1 MGVYNSNEDA
11 YMTTN
16 NKQYGKP
23 PPKGKNDNSV
33 FERNMENKYNVT
45 SNKNTG
51 NEIDGKFIGKKQYER
66 QKPDY
71 NPFNNDLN
79 TPNDDPK
86 LPSVGKKQFDRQKA
100 EFNPINYKNE
110 ANAQNEDLKFSVGKK
125 QFDRPRSEF
134 NPLNYEGNNVQIGSN
149 AGKKQFAERQKGDFN
164 VINGQINGV
173 EEMMGGGGKRMN
185 YPKGNA
191 DFNLISGQR
200 QEEGKYI
207 SAKQEYHMDK
217 KGEDMLKK
225 RLMENANLINQFA
238 GDFINFFIF

>member
-1 MGVYNSNEDA
+1 MGVYSNNDDA

-33 FERNMENKYNVT
+33 FEQNMQNKYNAP

-51 NEIDGKFIGKKQYER
+51 NEIDGKFVGKKQYDR

-71 NPFNNDLN
+71 NPLKNEFNM
-79 TPNDDPK
+79 PNDDSKFPA
-86 LPSVGKKQFDRQKA
+86 VGKKQFDKPKA

-110 ANAQNEDLKFSVGKK
+110 ANAQNEDNKFSIGKK
-125 QFDRPRSEF
+125 QFDRPKSEF
-134 NPLNYEGNNVQIGSN
+134 NPLNYEGNVQIGSN
-149 AGKKQFAERQKGDFN
+149 AGKKQFNERPKGDFN
-164 VINGQINGV
+164 VINGQINAG
-173 EEMMGGGGKRMN
+173 EEMMSAGGKRMN
-185 YPKGNA
+185 YQKGNA
-191 DFNLISGQR
+191 DFNLISGQK

-225 RLMENANLINQFA
+225 RLMENSDLLNQFA
-238 GDFINFFIF
+238 GKF